1 MGEWKGIM
9 YCIITRVLRYPWR
22 DRKIAEKMSN
32 SLKSNTEIDYSVN
45 QNKTGAEGKEHMG

>member
-9 YCIITRVLRYPWR
+9 YCIITRVLCYPWR

-45 QNKTGAEGKEHMG
+45 QNKTWAEWKEHMG